1 MIRKALLGPLV
12 LVGCAGSTDSA
23 AIVPAPS
30 SSATTTPTTPTMM
43 PAPTTMPTVVTPV
56 QNPDPEAYTLTLFA
70 IAAPKSLLNQ
80 SGISWVSPGALVR
93 TTLINEGGSVF
104 AGFTRSIG
112 HAGVEVKCDA
122 YDGKGAGLF
131 YGSQTTKNS
140 SDLTDKVLTEQV
152 GLGMM
157 IDNVPGRIEPEN
169 ELRASVDDRIA
180 SGGMSYVR
188 FQISPKTCHALL
200 AYQKAYVAAGVDAR
214 YGLRARPLYKEGAGC
229 SAFSMAF
236 LELANVTDPDMRTAW
251 SFNVRIP
258 LWTDPL
264 FGSPEPLIGGTMY
277 PANKIPVTRASTL
290 TRDWA
295 KPSEAGVDLFGWD
308 PTLMHQWID
317 AEAQKSL
324 PAGRKAE
331 SKGKARG
338 LVIDRRM
345 QSAAPELTAGTF
357 FKN

>member
-1 MIRKALLGPLV
+1 MIRLSL
-12 LVGCAGSTDSA
+12 
-23 AIVPAPS
+23 VPAFAGLFACADASETPVPANTNGMPS
-30 SSATTTPTTPTMM
+30 TVPTMM
-43 PAPTTMPTVVTPV
+43 PPAPTMVPVTPPVV

-70 IAAPKSLLNQ
+70 IAAPTSLLNQ

-112 HAGVEVKCDA
+112 HAGVEVKCDN
-122 YDGKGAGLF
+122 YDGKPAGQF

-140 SDLTDKVLTEQV
+140 SDLKDKVLKEQI

-157 IDNVPGRIEPEN
+157 IDNVPGRIEPES

-180 SGGMSYVR
+180 NGGMSYVR
-188 FQISPKTCHALL
+188 FQIAPKTCHALL
-200 AYQKAYVAAGVDAR
+200 AYQKAYVTAGVDAR
-214 YGLRARPLYKEGAGC
+214 YGLKARPLYKEGAGC

-236 LELANVTDPDMRTAW
+236 LELANVVDTEMRAAW

-264 FGSPEPLIGGTMY
+264 LGSPEPIIGGTMY
-277 PANKIPVTRASTL
+277 PTNIIPVARVSTL
-290 TRDWA
+290 TRGWA
-295 KPSEAGVDLFGWD
+295 KPTEEGVDLFGWD

-317 AEAQKSL
+317 TEAQKVL

-331 SKGKARG
+331 AKGKARG
-338 LVIDRRM
+338 MVIDSRI
-345 QSAAPELTAGTF
+345 QSPSPELSAGTF
-357 FKN
+357 FRN